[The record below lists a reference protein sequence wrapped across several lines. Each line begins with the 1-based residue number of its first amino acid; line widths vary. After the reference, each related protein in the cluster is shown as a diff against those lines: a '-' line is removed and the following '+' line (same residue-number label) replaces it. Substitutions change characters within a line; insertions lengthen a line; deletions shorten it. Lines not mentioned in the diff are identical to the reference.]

1 MLFRKFIAAGLAH
14 NSYLL
19 GSRGVAFVVDPRRDC
34 GVYQETASRHQM
46 RITHIFE
53 THRNEDYVIGS
64 LELADLTGAGI
75 YHGSRMTFSY
85 GTGVREGDLF
95 SIGDLGITI
104 LETPGH
110 TDESISLVVRD
121 NLVSGEPYMVFT
133 GDALF
138 SGDVGRTDL
147 LGEER
152 RTEAASTLY
161 ESLHNK
167 ILTLPGGV
175 IVCPAHGAGSV
186 CGTEIADHEFST
198 LGYEAATNPLLSL
211 GRDEFVRQKNA
222 EMLDIPPYFTMM
234 ERLNKDG
241 APIIRRL
248 PALRPFDN
256 AALKNAQSVGAQ
268 IVDVRAPT
276 SFAGGHVPG
285 SLSIWREGLASFIGW
300 FLNYEDPILL
310 VDDFNLRLDAIV
322 PHFVRLGFDNIAGFL
337 AGGFPAWFK
346 GAGEIAQFPS
356 WSVQELRSRLD
367 DRELYILDVR
377 DYHNREKVGH
387 IPGSIHIFVGELP
400 KRIGE
405 VPPDRPVVAYC
416 DAGYKGCLACSILS
430 NAGYPRVT
438 NLLGGMTAWVRAGYP
453 VSH

>member
-19 GSRGVAFVVDPRRDC
+19 GSRGVAAVVDPRRDC
-34 GVYQETASRHQM
+34 SIYVGTASRHQM

-64 LELADLTGAGI
+64 LELAGLTGAEI
-75 YHGSRMTFSY
+75 FHGARMTFSY
-85 GTGVREGDLF
+85 GKGVREGDRF
-95 SIGDLGITI
+95 SVGDLAITV

-110 TDESISLVVRD
+110 TDESISLLVQDR
-121 NLVSGEPYMVFT
+121 LVSEDPYMVFT

-161 ESLHNK
+161 ESIQRKL
-167 ILTLPGGV
+167 LPLPDGV

-186 CGTEIADHEFST
+186 CGTEIADHELST
-198 LGYEAATNPLLSL
+198 IGYEKATNPLLKL
-211 GRDEFVRQKNA
+211 GKDGFIARKNA
-222 EMLDIPPYFTMM
+222 EMLDIPPYFSMM

-241 APIIRRL
+241 GPIIRRI
-248 PALRPFDN
+248 PALRPYDN
-256 AALKNAQSVGAQ
+256 AALKAAMSGGAQ
-268 IVDVRAPT
+268 VVDVRAPT
-276 SFAGGHVPG
+276 SFAAGHVQH
-285 SLSIWREGLASFIGW
+285 SLSIWREGLPAFIGW

-310 VDDFNLRLDAIV
+310 VDDFNLDLDAIV
-322 PHFVRLGFDNIAGFL
+322 PHFVRLGYDKLSGFL

-346 GAGEIAQFPS
+346 GAGDIAQFPS
-356 WSVQELRSRLD
+356 WSVQDLSGRLD
-367 DRELYILDVR
+367 DRELYLLDVR

-400 KRIGE
+400 TRIGE
-405 VPPDRPVVAYC
+405 VPRDRPIVAYC
-416 DAGYKGCLACSILS
+416 DAGYKGCLACSILQ
-430 NAGYPRVT
+430 NAGYSRVT
-438 NLLGGMTAWVRAGYP
+438 NLLGGMTAWVKAGYP
-453 VSH
+453 VTH